1 MLKDSNV
8 YKRRGKGI
16 VMFRISYSHN
26 PYTIKTCLHCTC
38 LNLSWPHNLWTA
50 DEKLKDMQ
58 RELHKSQQLT
68 KKYQQLLELE
78 KRKLGGVGSGHV
90 TPVSTGD
97 EGESPRVPHPS
108 SYSLLGGNVRVND
121 IIRKNE
127 VSCFVWVFFTSML
140 CW

>member
-1 MLKDSNV
+1 
-8 YKRRGKGI
+8 
-16 VMFRISYSHN
+16 
-26 PYTIKTCLHCTC
+26 
-38 LNLSWPHNLWTA
+38 
-50 DEKLKDMQ
+50 MQ

-127 VSCFVWVFFTSML
+127 VSCFVWGFFTSML

>member
-1 MLKDSNV
+1 
-8 YKRRGKGI
+8 
-16 VMFRISYSHN
+16 
-26 PYTIKTCLHCTC
+26 
-38 LNLSWPHNLWTA
+38 
-50 DEKLKDMQ
+50 MQ

-140 CW
+140 CCNCVNLLDNKLLVLLCKLLNGNIFEIKF

>member
-1 MLKDSNV
+1 
-8 YKRRGKGI
+8 
-16 VMFRISYSHN
+16 
-26 PYTIKTCLHCTC
+26 
-38 LNLSWPHNLWTA
+38 
-50 DEKLKDMQ
+50 MQ

-78 KRKLGGVGSGHV
+78 KRKLGGSSGHV

-108 SYSLLGGNVRVND
+108 SYSLLGGNIRVND

-127 VSCFVWVFFTSML
+127 VSSWFSVTSLSYFKDKSIVSENFIGFTYSLL
-140 CW
+140 CLQFLYI

>member
-1 MLKDSNV
+1 
-8 YKRRGKGI
+8 
-16 VMFRISYSHN
+16 
-26 PYTIKTCLHCTC
+26 
-38 LNLSWPHNLWTA
+38 
-50 DEKLKDMQ
+50 MQ

-127 VSCFVWVFFTSML
+127 VRFFLHAFYVDKCVSILDDNLLITNFQSL
-140 CW
+140 FLSFKWQFIKEYILRNI

>member
-1 MLKDSNV
+1 
-8 YKRRGKGI
+8 
-16 VMFRISYSHN
+16 
-26 PYTIKTCLHCTC
+26 
-38 LNLSWPHNLWTA
+38 
-50 DEKLKDMQ
+50 MQ

-78 KRKLGGVGSGHV
+78 KRKLGGSSGHV

-127 VSCFVWVFFTSML
+127 VSSWFSVTSL
-140 CW
+140 S